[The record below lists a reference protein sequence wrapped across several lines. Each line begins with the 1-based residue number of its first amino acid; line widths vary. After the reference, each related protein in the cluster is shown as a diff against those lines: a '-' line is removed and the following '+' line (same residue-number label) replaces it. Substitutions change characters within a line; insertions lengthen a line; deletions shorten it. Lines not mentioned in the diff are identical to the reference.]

1 MLTLQC
7 KSCGNT
13 DTSELTRD
21 AIATWNNAKQC
32 FDFAVIDS
40 GYCEQC
46 ESTKHI
52 EFVELES
59 K

>member
-7 KSCGNT
+7 KACGNT

-46 ESTKHI
+46 ESTKHVEFI
-52 EFVELES
+52 EL
-59 K
+59 